1 METQEIIDGVKRLY
15 IEGFTRKKIAAKLG
29 LDAEKVGYL
38 LYTKLKLHEI
48 YPRKL
53 MDENIF
59 QILTNHQI
67 SRILTLATYGYDCR
81 EIAED
86 QNLEFRKVKKLLD
99 VAEARNMIEKKV

>member
-1 METQEIIDGVKRLY
+1 MATQQIIDEVKRLY

-29 LDAEKVGYL
+29 LDAEQVGYL

-59 QILTNHQI
+59 QILTDEQI
-67 SRILTLATYGYDCR
+67 SRILTLATYGYCCR

-86 QNLEFRKVKKLLD
+86 QNLEYRKVKKLLD
-99 VAEARNMIEKKV
+99 VAESKNMIEKKV

>member
-1 METQEIIDGVKRLY
+1 MEYCPIMEQIKALYLDGL
-15 IEGFTRKKIAAKLG
+15 TRKKIAKQLG
-29 LDAEKVGYL
+29 LDAQKVGYL
-38 LYTKLKLHEI
+38 LYTKMKMHEL

-59 QILTNHQI
+59 QILTDHQI
-67 SRILTLATYGYDCR
+67 SRILTLATYGYCCR

-99 VAEARNMIEKKV
+99 VAEARNMIQKKV

>member
-1 METQEIIDGVKRLY
+1 MELDEVMIKIKALY
-15 IEGFTRKKIAAKLG
+15 LEGLTRKKIAKLVG
-29 LDAEKVGYL
+29 LDQQKVGYL
-38 LYTKLKLHEI
+38 LYTKMRLHEL

-59 QILTNHQI
+59 QILTDYQI

-99 VAEARNMIEKKV
+99 VAESKNMIEKKV

>member
-1 METQEIIDGVKRLY
+1 MELDEIMIRIKALY
-15 IEGFTRKKIAAKLG
+15 LEGLTRKKIAKLVG
-29 LDAEKVGYL
+29 LDQQKVGYL
-38 LYTKLKLHEI
+38 LYTKMRLHEL

-59 QILTNHQI
+59 QILTDHQI
-67 SRILTLATYGYDCR
+67 SRILTLATYGYDSR

-99 VAEARNMIEKKV
+99 VAESKNMIEKKV

>member
-1 METQEIIDGVKRLY
+1 MELDEIMIRIKALY
-15 IEGFTRKKIAAKLG
+15 LEGLTRKKIAKLVG
-29 LDAEKVGYL
+29 LDQQKVGYL
-38 LYTKLKLHEI
+38 LYTKMRLHEL

-59 QILTNHQI
+59 QILTDHQI

-99 VAEARNMIEKKV
+99 VAESKNMIEKKV

>member
-1 METQEIIDGVKRLY
+1 METQEIIDEVKRLY
-15 IEGFTRKKIAAKLG
+15 IEGFTRKKIAVKLG

-38 LYTKLKLHEI
+38 LYTKLKMHEL

-59 QILTNHQI
+59 QILSNHQI
-67 SRILTLATYGYDCR
+67 SRVLTLATYGYNCK

-86 QNLEFRKVKKLLD
+86 QKLEFRKVKKLLD
-99 VAEARNMIEKKV
+99 VAQSKNMIEKKV

>member
-1 METQEIIDGVKRLY
+1 MELDEVMIKIKALY
-15 IEGFTRKKIAAKLG
+15 LEGLTRKKIAKLVG
-29 LDAEKVGYL
+29 LDQQKVGYL
-38 LYTKLKLHEI
+38 LYTKMRLHEL

-59 QILTNHQI
+59 QILTDHQI

-86 QNLEFRKVKKLLD
+86 QNIEFRKVKKLLD
-99 VAEARNMIEKKV
+99 VAESRNMIEKKV

>member
-1 METQEIIDGVKRLY
+1 METQEIIDEIKRLY

-38 LYTKLKLHEI
+38 LYTKMKLHEI

-53 MDENIF
+53 INENIF
-59 QILTNHQI
+59 NILTDHQI
-67 SRILTLATYGYDCR
+67 SRVLTLATYGYNCK

-86 QNLEFRKVKKLLD
+86 QKLEYRKVKKLLD
-99 VAEARNMIEKKV
+99 VAQSKNMIEKKI

>member
-1 METQEIIDGVKRLY
+1 MELDEIMIKIKALY
-15 IEGFTRKKIAAKLG
+15 LEGLTRKKIAKLVG
-29 LDAEKVGYL
+29 LDQQKVGYL
-38 LYTKLKLHEI
+38 LYTKMRLHEL

-59 QILTNHQI
+59 QILTDYQI

-86 QNLEFRKVKKLLD
+86 QNLEFRKFKKLLD
-99 VAEARNMIEKKV
+99 VAESKNMIEKKV